1 MANKT
6 IEKRIQMKGVDGKKR
21 NLKFPS
27 STTVKDL
34 ELIKK
39 SLKRLVAAQALN
51 APFFPQDIKW
61 LETQGKMMRRRLKT
75 LGVELNKNDKEEQQ
89 EDFLLKNIVSEYLKE
104 KEKETVDD
112 TTVFK
117 YIRAGKLVEEYFGSE
132 TDIRDVTTE
141 KCKSFVV
148 WLTKEKNLAAASTA
162 RRTVGSASSFFKRA
176 VKHELI
182 STNPFTVKEIKKQV
196 KANKERH
203 HYISSTE
210 TEKIWNVLKT
220 DDDKLRF
227 VLMRYL
233 GLRSPS
239 EINEL
244 RWKDF
249 DFEDGIVTI
258 RSPKLKRYEDK
269 YERECPFTHP
279 VAFKVI
285 SEAYEKRKSDRD
297 NIVPSITNH
306 SLRKRVTKWLGAAG
320 VDVWPDLLVNFRRS
334 AITDACDIL
343 PSHVVAAFFGHSEII
358 STRHYRLTTKAH
370 GQVFK
375 NVKTF
380 LKEEEDAA

>member
-1 MANKT
+1 MSNKT
-6 IEKRIQMKGVDGKKR
+6 SDKRIQIKGVNGVRR
-21 NLKFPS
+21 NFGFPA
-27 STTVKDL
+27 STTSKEL
-34 ELIKK
+34 QLIKK
-39 SLKRLVAAQALN
+39 SLKRLVASQAGNLE
-51 APFFPQDIKW
+51 FFPQDIKW
-61 LETQGKMMRRRLKT
+61 LDTQGGLMRRRLKT
-75 LGVELNKNDKEEQQ
+75 LGVELKEDDKEEQQ
-89 EDFLLKNIVSEYLKE
+89 EDFLLKNIVDEYLSE

-117 YIRAGKLVEEYFGSE
+117 YIRAGKLVEEFFGSE

-141 KCKSFVV
+141 NCKDFVR

-176 VKHELI
+176 LTRELI
-182 STNPFTVKEIKKQV
+182 SRNPFTVKEIKKQV

-249 DFEDGIVTI
+249 DFEDGIVAI
-258 RSPKLKRYEDK
+258 RSPKLKRHEDK

-297 NIVPSITNH
+297 NILPSISNH

-375 NVKTF
+375 KVKTF
-380 LKEEEDAA
+380 LKDEEDAA